1 MIKMSRWK
9 KRDRELPMFEIKDS
23 YEFKLCGKFYDNT
36 MVLPIK
42 VERHVHN
49 NGKHK
54 NTIIFDVI
62 DDEDR
67 LRALGSLEK
76 LRNAFQD
83 YDIIIIKK
91 YEAS

>member
-1 MIKMSRWK
+1 MIKMSRWNK
-9 KRDRELPMFEIKDS
+9 KNRELPMFEIKGTE
-23 YEFKLCGKFYDNT
+23 EFMMCGKFYDNT

-42 VERHVHN
+42 VERHVYN
-49 NGKHK
+49 NGNHR

-62 DDEDR
+62 DEEDR
-67 LRALGSLEK
+67 LRALGSLQK
-76 LRNAFQD
+76 LRNAFRE

>member
-1 MIKMSRWK
+1 MSRWK
-9 KRDRELPMFEIKDS
+9 KKNREIPMFEIKDS
-23 YEFKLCGKFYDNT
+23 EEFKLFGKFYDNT

-49 NGKHK
+49 NGDSK

-67 LRALGSLEK
+67 LRALGNLEK
-76 LRNAFQD
+76 LRLAFQE
-83 YDIIIIKK
+83 YDIIIVKK